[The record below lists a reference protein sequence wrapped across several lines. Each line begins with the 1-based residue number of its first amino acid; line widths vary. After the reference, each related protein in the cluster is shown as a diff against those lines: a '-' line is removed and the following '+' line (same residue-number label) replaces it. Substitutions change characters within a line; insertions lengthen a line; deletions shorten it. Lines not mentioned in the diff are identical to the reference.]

1 MNVTCRCGTVLGEYA
16 GPVVPGAL
24 ILCELFT
31 FPDGRRPMA
40 YEQAI
45 VECPGCGMFIN
56 IEHYLMAE
64 LPHDQ

>member
-24 ILCELFT
+24 IRPELFT
-31 FPDGRRPMA
+31 FPGGRRPSRG
-40 YEQAI
+40 EQVT
-45 VECPGCGMFIN
+45 VECPDCHTYVN
-56 IEHYLMAE
+56 IVHQLMAE